1 MKFAHIADCHLGSW
15 SSHPEMKE
23 LPLKAFEQAVN
34 ACIMEKVDFIL
45 IAGDLFDTS
54 MPGVDVLR
62 FAAEHL
68 RRCRDNGIT
77 VYIIAG
83 SHDYSPTGKT
93 MISVLESAGL
103 VVNVN
108 QKLIEHNGAKIF
120 GIEGLKGG
128 LDKNSFNDLKIPE
141 LGSGLKI
148 FAFHSAVTEH
158 CPISLM
164 DSIPLSVLPKGF
176 DYYATGHL
184 HEHINENIGKAKL
197 VFPGPL
203 FQANFDELEK
213 HEKTGFYMVSYD
225 TASANNNFLTMKR
238 IELDVCKSFVIKI
251 DGNDKT
257 PHQIEQEILENIE
270 ISDLKD
276 KIILLKIK
284 GTLKSGKAS
293 EINFKVI
300 AERCKNMGCLT
311 MKKSVNL
318 VTEDIELKTQE
329 KSVKEIETSLIE
341 QAVKEQPD
349 RKDMIPALMDLLN
362 QEKTENEK
370 NLIYEERIKSSVLKM
385 MGL

>member
-1 MKFAHIADCHLGSW
+1 MKFAHMADCHLGSW
-15 SSHPEMKE
+15 NSHPEMKE
-23 LPLKAFEQAVN
+23 LPLKAFSMAIDR
-34 ACIMEKVDFIL
+34 CIKEKVDFIL

-54 MPGVDVLR
+54 MPGVEVLR

-68 RRCRDNGIT
+68 LRCRENGLS

-103 VVNVN
+103 VINVH
-108 QKLIEHNGAKIF
+108 QRMIDHKGVKIF

-128 LDKNSFNDLKIPE
+128 LDRNYFDDLKIPIM
-141 LGSGLKI
+141 GNGLKI
-148 FAFHSAVTEH
+148 FMFHSAVTEH

-164 DSIPLSVLPKGF
+164 DSIPLSILPKGF

-184 HEHINENIGKAKL
+184 HEHINVDIDKSKL

-213 HEKTGFYMVSYD
+213 HEKTGFYIVSH
-225 TASANNNFLTMKR
+225 APLNMER
-238 IELDVCKSFVIKI
+238 IDLDICKSLMIKI

-257 PHQIEQEILENIE
+257 PNQIEQEILDRIDENV
-270 ISDLKD
+270 KD
-276 KIILLKIK
+276 RIVLLKAK

-293 EINFKVI
+293 EINFKLI
-300 AERCKNMGCLT
+300 TERCKNNGCLT
-311 MKKSVNL
+311 VKKSVNL
-318 VTEDIELKTQE
+318 VTEEIELKTQE
-329 KSVKEIETSLIE
+329 KSVKEIETSLVE
-341 QAVKEQPD
+341 QAVENQKD
-349 RKDMIPALMDLLN
+349 KKDMITALMDLLN

-370 NLIYEERIKSSVLKM
+370 NLIYEERIKSAVLKM

>member
-15 SSHPEMKE
+15 GSHPELRD

-34 ACIMEKVDFIL
+34 ACITEKVGFVL

-62 FAAEHL
+62 FAAEQL
-68 RRCRDNGIT
+68 RKCRDNGIA

-93 MISVLESAGL
+93 MISVMESAGL

-108 QKLIEHNGAKIF
+108 QKLINHNGAKIF

-213 HEKTGFYMVSYD
+213 HEKTGFYIVSYE
-225 TASANNNFLTMKR
+225 TASANNGFLTMKR

-251 DGNDKT
+251 DGNGKS
-257 PHQIEQEILENIE
+257 PVQIEEEILSMIENNDI
-270 ISDLKD
+270 KN
-276 KIILLKIK
+276 KIVLIKCKGILE
-284 GTLKSGKAS
+284 SGKPS
-293 EINFKVI
+293 DINFNLI
-300 AERCKNMGCLT
+300 SERCKNSGCFAV
-311 MKKSVNL
+311 KKSVNL
-318 VTEDIELKTQE
+318 TTEEIDLKTQE
-329 KSVKEIETSLIE
+329 KSVKEIESDLMK
-341 QAVKEQPD
+341 QAVANQEDK
-349 RKDMIPALMDLLN
+349 KDMIPALMDLLN

-370 NLIYEERIKSSVLKM
+370 NLIYEERIKSAVIKM